1 MSRIGKLPLVIPADV
16 TVTLDGAVITFVKGS
31 TTQVLDTRGNCGV
44 TFEDNALTFAT
55 NSDARQDR
63 AFWGTY
69 RALAANIVTGLTT
82 GFEKKLEINGVG
94 YRAAV
99 DGSVLKLQLG
109 FSHDINYDIPA
120 GVAIAVE
127 KNVISIKG
135 ADKQQIGQIAAEIRS
150 FRPPEPYKGK
160 GVKYSDET
168 ILRKAGKTSKK

>member
-1 MSRIGKLPLVIPADV
+1 MSRIGKLPISIPADV
-16 TVTLDGAVITFVKGS
+16 KVSIDGAVISFAKGS
-31 TTQVLDTRGNCGV
+31 LTQTLDTKENCNF
-44 TFEDNALTFAT
+44 TFEDNVLTFAT
-55 NSDARQDR
+55 KSDARADR

-69 RALAANIVTGLTT
+69 RALAANIITGLTT
-82 GFEKKLEINGVG
+82 GYEKKLEINGVG

-99 DGSVLKLQLG
+99 EGAILKLQLG
-109 FSHDINYDIPA
+109 FSHDINFDIPT
-120 GVAIAVE
+120 GIAIAVE

-135 ADKQQIGQIAAEIRS
+135 TDKQQVGQIAAVIRS

>member
-1 MSRIGKLPLVIPADV
+1 MSRIGKLPVSIPADV
-16 TVTLDGAVITFVKGS
+16 NVTLDGAVITFVKGD
-31 TTQVLDTRGNCGV
+31 TTHTLDTRGNCGV
-44 TFEDNALTFAT
+44 AFEDNALTFAT
-55 NSDARQDR
+55 NSDNRADR

-69 RALAANIVTGLTT
+69 RALAQNIVVGLTT

-99 DGSVLKLQLG
+99 EGAILKLQLG
-109 FSHDINYDIPA
+109 FSHDILFDIPA
-120 GVAIAVE
+120 GVAITVE
-127 KNVISIKG
+127 KNVITIKG
-135 ADKQQIGQIAAEIRS
+135 TDKQQIGQIAAVIRS

>member
-1 MSRIGKLPLVIPADV
+1 MSRIGKLPISIPADINA
-16 TVTLDGAVITFVKGS
+16 TLDGTVLTFAKGA
-31 TTQVLDTRGNCGV
+31 TTQTLDTLGNCGV
-44 TFEDNALTFAT
+44 ALEDNTLTFST
-55 NSDARQDR
+55 NSDNRADR

-69 RALAANIVTGLTT
+69 RALAANIITGLTT

-99 DGSVLKLQLG
+99 QGDVLNLQLG
-109 FSHDINYDIPA
+109 FSHDINFDIPA

-135 ADKQQIGQIAAEIRS
+135 VDKQQIGQIAAVIRS

>member
-1 MSRIGKLPLVIPADV
+1 MSRIGKLPISIPSDIKA
-16 TVTLDGAVITFVKGS
+16 TLDGTVITFVKGS
-31 TTQVLDTRGNCGV
+31 TTQVLDTCGNCGV
-44 TFEDNALTFAT
+44 KLEDNTLTFST
-55 NSDARQDR
+55 NSDNRADR

-99 DGSVLKLQLG
+99 QGNVLNMQLG
-109 FSHDINYDIPA
+109 FSHDINYEIPA
-120 GVAIAVE
+120 GITIAVD

-135 ADKQQIGQIAAEIRS
+135 ADKQQVGQIAAEIRG

>member
-1 MSRIGKLPLVIPADV
+1 MSRIGKLPVSIPADV
-16 TVTLDGAVITFVKGS
+16 KVSIDGAVISFAKGAV
-31 TTQVLDTRGNCGV
+31 TQTLDTKENCSF
-44 TFEDNALTFAT
+44 TFEDNVLTFAT
-55 NSDARQDR
+55 KSEGRADR

-69 RALAANIVTGLTT
+69 RALAANIITGLTT
-82 GFEKKLEINGVG
+82 GYEKKLEINGVG

-99 DGSVLKLQLG
+99 EGAILKLQLG
-109 FSHDINYDIPA
+109 FSHDILFDIPA
-120 GVAIAVE
+120 GITVAVE

-135 ADKQQIGQIAAEIRS
+135 TDKQQVGQIAAVIRS

>member
-1 MSRIGKLPLVIPADV
+1 MSRIGKLPISIPADINA
-16 TVTLDGAVITFVKGS
+16 TLDGTVLTFAKGA
-31 TTQVLDTRGNCGV
+31 TTQTLDTLGNCGV
-44 TFEDNALTFAT
+44 ALEDNTLTFST
-55 NSDARQDR
+55 NSDNRADR

-69 RALAANIVTGLTT
+69 RALAANIITGLTT

-99 DGSVLKLQLG
+99 QGDVLNLQLG
-109 FSHDINYDIPA
+109 FSHDINFDIPA
-120 GVAIAVE
+120 GVAIVVE

-135 ADKQQIGQIAAEIRS
+135 VDKQQIGQIAAVIRS

>member
-1 MSRIGKLPLVIPADV
+1 MSRIGKLPISIPSDVKV
-16 TVTLDGAVITFVKGS
+16 TVDGSVITFVKGS

-44 TFEDNALTFAT
+44 TFEDNTLTFST
-55 NSDARQDR
+55 NSDQRTDR

-69 RALAANIVTGLTT
+69 RALAANIITGLTT

-99 DGSVLKLQLG
+99 QGDVLNLQLG
-109 FSHDINYDIPA
+109 YSHDINYGIPS
-120 GVAIAVE
+120 GITIAVE

-135 ADKQQIGQIAAEIRS
+135 ADKQQVGQIAAEIRS